1 MFSDSF
7 TKHQASYL
15 QNNVYFPVELLR
27 FVGLIK
33 DAKLLLLVSV
43 CLTVHKLSPLL
54 RTDK

>member
-15 QNNVYFPVELLR
+15 QSNVYFPVELLR

-43 CLTVHKLSPLL
+43 CLPVHNHIIAVSF
-54 RTDK
+54 